1 MLPDGPAP
9 GGAAPLLELRGVAK
23 RYGAVAALV
32 DGTLSCRAGSIHA
45 IMGENGAGKSTLIKV
60 ISGVVQPDAGSVL
73 VDGVPARLDGP
84 AAAQARGIVCV
95 FQELSLLP
103 DLSVAD
109 NICITAPP
117 RRFGLIDGRAQRR
130 EAERLLA
137 TVGCEGID
145 PRARVRDLSLSRQ
158 QMVEIAKAL
167 GRAPRLLILD
177 EATSALTSDDVA
189 TVSRLI
195 RGLRDRGLCVL
206 YISHR
211 MHEIRALADTCS
223 VYANGRHVGSFAAGT
238 RSEAEI
244 VRMMIGRELSQA
256 PPRRRPADGA
266 PAPATAAPP
275 ASGTAAPRTP
285 VLETPVLET
294 PLLET
299 RALCWAPRLDRIS
312 MSLRPGEIVGLGGL
326 DGQGQREF
334 LLALFGGLAG
344 VEGEILVDGVAV
356 RPSGPAAAKRPALGL
371 ALIPEDRKT
380 EGLMLSLSVRDNLAM
395 ATLDRRRRGPLIDAA
410 AERDAVDRVVRRT
423 RIKAVLDLPVATL
436 SGGNQQKVVIGKWLM
451 AAPRVL
457 LLSDPTRGIDVGTKQ
472 EIYRLLRE
480 LADEGAAVLLHT
492 TDYDELIGLC
502 DRVLIL
508 YGGRVVRELEGGA
521 ITEEAIVAA
530 SLDIGP
536 AAGAPGPAGA
546 A

>member
-1 MLPDGPAP
+1 MAE
-9 GGAAPLLELRGVAK
+9 PLLELRAVTK
-23 RYGAVAALV
+23 HYGAVAALT
-32 DGTLSCRAGSIHA
+32 DASLSCRGGSIHA

-60 ISGVVQPDAGSVL
+60 VSGVVQPSSGSVL
-73 VDGVPARLDGP
+73 VDGEAVRLEGP

-109 NICITAPP
+109 NICIAQPP
-117 RRFGLIDGRAQRR
+117 RRFGMIDARAQRR

-137 TVGCEGID
+137 VVGCEGID

-167 GRAPRLLILD
+167 GRSPRLLILD
-177 EATSALTSDDVA
+177 EATSALTADDVA

-195 RGLRDRGLCVL
+195 RGLRDQGLCVL

-211 MHEIRALADTCS
+211 MHEIRELADTCS
-223 VYANGRHVGSFAAGT
+223 VFANGRHVESFAAGA

-244 VRMMIGRELSQA
+244 VRMMIGREITQVF
-256 PPRRRPADGA
+256 PPRRA
-266 PAPATAAPP
+266 PAAAPP
-275 ASGTAAPRTP
+275 MPGPP
-285 VLETPVLET
+285 V
-294 PLLET
+294 LET
-299 RALCWAPRLDRIS
+299 RALSWAPRLDRIS
-312 MSLRPGEIVGLGGL
+312 MSLRAGEIVGLGGL

-344 VEGEILVDGVAV
+344 VEGEVLVDGVAV
-356 RPSGPAAAKRPALGL
+356 RPSGPAAAKAYSPGL

-395 ATLDRRRRGPLIDAA
+395 ATLDRRRRGPLIDAG
-410 AERDAVDRVVRRT
+410 AERLAVEEIVRRM
-423 RIKAVLDLPVATL
+423 RIKAQVALPVSTL

-451 AAPRVL
+451 AGPRVL

-480 LADEGAAVLLHT
+480 LADAGAAVLFTT

-508 YGGRVVRELEGGA
+508 YAGRVVREMAAGA
-521 ITEEAIVAA
+521 ITEEAIISA
-530 SLDIGP
+530 SLGLHGET
-536 AAGAPGPAGA
+536 AAA

>member
-1 MLPDGPAP
+1 MNTAP
-9 GGAAPLLELRGVAK
+9 PLLELRAVTK
-23 RYGAVAALV
+23 RYGAVAALT

-60 ISGVVQPDAGSVL
+60 VSGVVQPTSGSVL
-73 VDGVPARLDGP
+73 FDGEAVRLDGP
-84 AAAQARGIVCV
+84 AAAQARGIACV

-109 NICITAPP
+109 NICAAAPP
-117 RRFGLIDGRAQRR
+117 RRFGLIDARAQRR

-137 TVGCEGID
+137 AVGCEGID

-167 GRAPRLLILD
+167 GRSPRLLILD
-177 EATSALTSDDVA
+177 EATSALTADDVA

-195 RGLRDRGLCVL
+195 RGLREQGLCVL

-211 MHEIRALADTCS
+211 MHEIRELADTCS
-223 VYANGRHVGSFAAGT
+223 VYANGRHVESFAAGS

-244 VRMMIGRELSQA
+244 VRMMIGREITQVF
-256 PPRRRPADGA
+256 PPRRPAA
-266 PAPATAAPP
+266 AAVPLAAAP
-275 ASGTAAPRTP
+275 
-285 VLETPVLET
+285 V
-294 PLLET
+294 LET
-299 RALCWAPRLDRIS
+299 RALSWAPRLDRIC
-312 MSLRPGEIVGLGGL
+312 MTLRPGEIVGLGGL

-334 LLALFGGLAG
+334 LQALFGGLAG
-344 VEGEILVDGVAV
+344 VEGEVLVDGVAV
-356 RPSGPAAAKRPALGL
+356 RPSGPAAGKALGL

-380 EGLMLSLSVRDNLAM
+380 EGLMLPLSVRDNLAM
-395 ATLDRRRRGPLIDAA
+395 ATLERRRRGPLIDAG
-410 AERDAVDRVVRRT
+410 AERRAVDGIVRRM
-423 RIKAVLDLPVATL
+423 RIKAVPALPVATL
-436 SGGNQQKVVIGKWLM
+436 SGGNQQKVVIGRWLM
-451 AAPRVL
+451 AGPRVL

-480 LADEGAAVLLHT
+480 LADEGAAVLFTT

-502 DRVLIL
+502 DRVLIF
-508 YGGRVVRELEGGA
+508 YAGRVVRELEAGA
-521 ITEEAIVAA
+521 ITEEAIISA
-530 SLDIGP
+530 SLDIGGEAAGP
-536 AAGAPGPAGA
+536 AAA

>member
-1 MLPDGPAP
+1 MS
-9 GGAAPLLELRGVAK
+9 AASPLLELRAVTK

-60 ISGVVQPDAGSVL
+60 VSGVVQPTSGSVL
-73 VDGVPARLDGP
+73 VDGEAVRLDGP

-109 NICITAPP
+109 NICVTAPP
-117 RRFGLIDGRAQRR
+117 RRFGLIDARAQRR

-137 TVGCEGID
+137 AVGCEGID

-177 EATSALTSDDVA
+177 EATSALTADDVA

-195 RGLRDRGLCVL
+195 LGLRGQGLCVL

-211 MHEIRALADTCS
+211 MHEIRELADTCS
-223 VYANGRHVGSFAAGT
+223 VYANGRHVESFAAGS

-244 VRMMIGRELSQA
+244 VRMMIGREITQVFPA
-256 PPRRRPADGA
+256 RRPAAAAA
-266 PAPATAAPP
+266 PLHAAPP
-275 ASGTAAPRTP
+275 
-285 VLETPVLET
+285 V
-294 PLLET
+294 LET
-299 RALCWAPRLDRIS
+299 RALSWVPRLDRVS
-312 MSLRPGEIVGLGGL
+312 MTLRAGEIVGLGGL

-334 LLALFGGLAG
+334 LQALFGGLAG
-344 VEGEILVDGVAV
+344 VEGEVLVDGVAV
-356 RPSGPAAAKRPALGL
+356 RPSGPAAGKALGL

-380 EGLMLSLSVRDNLAM
+380 EGLMLPLSVRDNLAM
-395 ATLDRRRRGPLIDAA
+395 ATLERRRRGPLIDAGE
-410 AERDAVDRVVRRT
+410 ERRAVDGIVRRM
-423 RIKAVLDLPVATL
+423 RIKAVPALPVATL
-436 SGGNQQKVVIGKWLM
+436 SGGNQQKVVIGRWLM
-451 AAPRVL
+451 AGPRVL

-480 LADEGAAVLLHT
+480 LADEGAAVLFYT

-508 YGGRVVRELEGGA
+508 YAGRVVRTLQGGG
-521 ITEEAIVAA
+521 ITEEAIISA
-530 SLDIGP
+530 SLDIG
-536 AAGAPGPAGA
+536 GDGTGA
-546 A
+546 AAA